1 MRARDAH
8 FKEIHLSAA
17 RSQRARWLLDQ
28 MNTTSFMPQQLVNE
42 GFDRLQRLLLAMR
55 TGDELRPAEASQLT
69 GLTEQMCMVVLNR
82 LTTAGLMSLEPD
94 GRFVRR
100 TMDPLAS

>member
-1 MRARDAH
+1 MTPHMA
-8 FKEIHLSAA
+8 
-17 RSQRARWLLDQ
+17 
-28 MNTTSFMPQQLVNE
+28 NE

-69 GLTEQMCMVVLNR
+69 GLTEQICTVVLKR
-82 LTTAGLMSLEPD
+82 LTTAGLMSLESD

-100 TMDPLAS
+100 PLDTLAS